1 MTQAQARPSYCD
13 LPDWQT
19 LADEIHC
26 PMCGYNLRGLAQPRC
41 PECGHEFLW
50 RDLLDPTRRRH
61 PYLFEHHPDHNLRS
75 FVEHSHPESDA
86 KADEHRLITFV
97 SNRIERLFVAP
108 MNMNYHAAHH
118 LWVGIPEE
126 FRQRVLANVWCGKCA
141 AGTRIVNFRGVI
153 EGGDLIRGFC
163 SRCGAEVARHI
174 ESS

>member
-1 MTQAQARPSYCD
+1 MENRPRSKLRPIAEGDASSQRFSHQA
-13 LPDWQT
+13 
-19 LADEIHC
+19 
-26 PMCGYNLRGLAQPRC
+26 N
-41 PECGHEFLW
+41 
-50 RDLLDPTRRRH
+50 
-61 PYLFEHHPDHNLRS
+61 
-75 FVEHSHPESDA
+75 
-86 KADEHRLITFV
+86 
-97 SNRIERLFVAP
+97 
-108 MNMNYHAAHH
+108 H